1 MDANKFGCF
10 VADRRKELNLTQKDL
25 AAKIHVTDKA
35 VSRWERGL
43 GFPDIN
49 TIEEL
54 ACALNVSIT
63 ELMTSEKTVSGET
76 DTVVND
82 VINVAKE
89 DINERQKTILYT
101 FAATSALLSVL
112 QVLFT
117 IDWSS
122 NTVKMYFE
130 FPTIAVIPGVSLI
143 IYGIFC
149 LIKGK
154 KIKGIIPLGLILV
167 ILPAVV
173 SCTAYLICGI
183 VNS

>member
-10 VADRRKELNLTQKDL
+10 VADRRKELNMTQKEL

-49 TIEEL
+49 TIKEL
-54 ACALNVSIT
+54 ADALNVSIT
-63 ELMTSEKTVSGET
+63 ELMTSEKADSEKTDAVVS
-76 DTVVND
+76 D
-82 VINVAKE
+82 VIHVAKE
-89 DINERQKTILYT
+89 DINERQKTILYS
-101 FAATSALLSVL
+101 FAATTAFLSVL
-112 QVLFT
+112 HVLLT
-117 IDWSS
+117 IDWNSRRIG
-122 NTVKMYFE
+122 MYFE
-130 FPTIAVIPGVSLI
+130 FPMIAVIPGIALI
-143 IYGIFC
+143 LNGIIGF
-149 LIKGK
+149 IRGR
-154 KIKGIIPLGLILV
+154 KIKDIIPIGLILV

>member
-10 VADRRKELNLTQKDL
+10 VADRRKELNMTQKDL

-54 ACALNVSIT
+54 AEALNVSIT
-63 ELMTSEKTVSGET
+63 ELMTSEKADSEKTDAVVS
-76 DTVVND
+76 D
-82 VINVAKE
+82 VIHVAKE
-89 DINERQKTILYT
+89 DINERQKTILYS
-101 FAATSALLSVL
+101 FAATTAFLSVL
-112 QVLFT
+112 HVLLN
-117 IDWSS
+117 IDWNS
-122 NTVKMYFE
+122 KGIGMYFE
-130 FPTIAVIPGVSLI
+130 FPMIAVIPGIALI
-143 IYGIFC
+143 LNGIISF
-149 LIKGK
+149 IRGR
-154 KIKGIIPLGLILV
+154 KIKDMIPIGLILV

>member
-10 VADRRKELNLTQKDL
+10 VADRRKELNMTQKEL

-49 TIEEL
+49 TIKEL
-54 ACALNVSIT
+54 ADALNVSIT
-63 ELMTSEKTVSGET
+63 ELMTSEKADSEKTDAVVS
-76 DTVVND
+76 D
-82 VINVAKE
+82 VIHVAKE
-89 DINERQKTILYT
+89 DINGRQKTILYS
-101 FAATSALLSVL
+101 FAATTAFLSVL
-112 QVLFT
+112 HVLFN

-122 NTVKMYFE
+122 KGIGIYFE
-130 FPTIAVIPGVSLI
+130 FPMIAVIPGIALI
-143 IYGIFC
+143 LNGIIGF
-149 LIKGK
+149 IRGR
-154 KIKGIIPLGLILV
+154 KIKDMIPIGLILV